1 MINLTESA
9 QTKLEDIIKGYN
21 DPKLKVRMYV
31 SGGGCS
37 GMQYGFEIT
46 EEQNDDDWIFPA
58 NNTTVLIDPIS
69 MQYIEGITV
78 DYKDDLQGARFVM
91 NNPMAQT
98 TCGCGS
104 SFSPY

>member
-1 MINLTESA
+1 MINLTDSA
-9 QTKLEDIIKGYN
+9 QEKLANIVSSYN
-21 DPKLKVRMYV
+21 EPDLKVRMYV

-46 EEQNDDDWIFPA
+46 NEQNEDDWEFSA
-58 NNTTVLIDPIS
+58 SNTKLLIDPIS

-78 DYKDDLQGARFVM
+78 DWLDDLMGARFVM
-91 NNPMAQT
+91 NNPKAQT

>member
-9 QTKLEDIIKGYN
+9 QKQLSEIVKAES
-21 DPKLKVRMYV
+21 DPNIKVRMYV

-37 GMQYGFEIT
+37 GMQYGFELTT
-46 EEQNDDDWIFPA
+46 EKSEDDWEIPA
-58 NNTTVLIDPIS
+58 QTATLLVDVIS
-69 MQYIEGITV
+69 MNYLEGITI
-78 DYKDDLQGARFVM
+78 DYKDDLEGARFSIQ
-91 NNPMAQT
+91 NPKATT

>member
-46 EEQNDDDWIFPA
+46 VEQNEDDWIFPA

-91 NNPMAQT
+91 DNPKAQT

>member
-9 QTKLEDIIKGYN
+9 QKKLCDIVKKEN
-21 DPKLKVRMYV
+21 NPNMRVRMFV

-37 GMQYGFEIT
+37 GMQYGFEIV
-46 EEQNDDDWIFPA
+46 EDKSDDDWEFPA
-58 NNTTVLIDPIS
+58 LETTVLVDPIS
-69 MQYIEGITV
+69 MQYVEGITV
-78 DYKDDLQGARFVM
+78 DYKDDIQGARFVM
-91 NNPMAQT
+91 NNPKAQT

>member
-9 QTKLEDIIKGYN
+9 QSKLEDIIKGYN

-46 EEQNDDDWIFPA
+46 EEKNDDDWIFPA
-58 NNTTVLIDPIS
+58 NNTIVLIDPIS

-78 DYKDDLQGARFVM
+78 DYRDDLQGARFVM
-91 NNPMAQT
+91 NNPKAQT

>member
-1 MINLTESA
+1 MITLTESA
-9 QTKLEDIIKGYN
+9 QKKLAEIVAEYN
-21 DPKLKVRMYV
+21 DPKTKVRMFV

-46 EEQNDDDWIFPA
+46 EEQAEDDWVFPA
-58 NNTTVLIDPIS
+58 SNTDLLIDPIS
-69 MQYIEGITV
+69 MSYIEGITV
-78 DYKDDLQGARFVM
+78 DFKNDLEGARFVM
-91 NNPMAQT
+91 NNPKAQT